1 MVVQT
6 LSAGKERERDGEIMR
21 WEDKEESKKKIIREI
36 YREKGLKIKIGEREK
51 EIQV

>member
-1 MVVQT
+1 M
-6 LSAGKERERDGEIMR
+6 RERDGEIMR
-21 WEDKEESKKKIIREI
+21 WENKESKRKIIREI